1 MMSVLKSPLRY
12 PGGKSRA
19 IPKILEQLPESF
31 LEFREPFVGGGSV
44 FITIRQNF
52 PAVKVWINDLNYDLY
67 CFWKIAQAN
76 TGELAGRITKIKN
89 ETKNGRGL
97 FDEFRGSLNKNLS
110 DFDRALRFFI
120 LNRITFSGTVD
131 SGGYSELAYHS
142 RFTHSSISR
151 LLSLE
156 PVLQNVKITNL
167 DYRDVIQKPGNNVFV
182 FLDPPYL
189 VATKSRLYG
198 KNGDLHLGFDH
209 KQFADDMKKCQHP
222 WLITYDDS
230 AEIRQNFSYANLVE
244 WELQYG
250 MNNYQQN
257 NAAKGKEL
265 FITNYPSKEP
275 LT

>member
-1 MMSVLKSPLRY
+1 MMNTLKSPLRY

-31 LEFREPFVGGGSV
+31 SELREPFVGGGSV
-44 FITIRQNF
+44 FINIRQKF

-156 PVLQNVKITNL
+156 PLLQNVKITNL
-167 DYRDVIQKPGNNVFV
+167 DYRDVIQEPGNNVFV

-209 KQFADDMKKCQHP
+209 KKFADDMKNCRHP

-230 AEIRQNFSYANLVE
+230 AEIRQNFSYANLYK

-250 MNNYQQN
+250 MNNYKQN

>member
-1 MMSVLKSPLRY
+1 MSALKSPLRY

-31 LEFREPFVGGGSV
+31 SELREPFVGGGSV
-44 FITIRQNF
+44 FINIRQKF
-52 PAVKVWINDLNYDLY
+52 PVVKVWINDLNYDLY

-89 ETKNGRGL
+89 ETKNGREL

-156 PVLQNVKITNL
+156 PLLQNVKITNL
-167 DYRDVIQKPGNNVFV
+167 DYRDVIQEPGNNVFV

-230 AEIRQNFSYANLVE
+230 AEIRQNFSYANLYE

-250 MNNYQQN
+250 MNNYKQN

>member
-1 MMSVLKSPLRY
+1 MMSTLKSPLRY

-31 LEFREPFVGGGSV
+31 SELREPFVGGGSV
-44 FITIRQNF
+44 FINIRQKF

-89 ETKNGRGL
+89 ETKNGREL
-97 FDEFRGSLNKNLS
+97 FDEFRGSLNKDLS

-151 LLSLE
+151 LRSLE
-156 PVLQNVKITNL
+156 PLLQNVKITNL
-167 DYRDVIQKPGNNVFV
+167 GYRDVILEPGNNVFV

-230 AEIRQNFSYANLVE
+230 AEIRQNFSYANLYE

-250 MNNYQQN
+250 MNNYKQN

>member
-1 MMSVLKSPLRY
+1 MMNTLKSPLRY

-31 LEFREPFVGGGSV
+31 SELREPFVGGGSV
-44 FITIRQNF
+44 FINIRQKF

-156 PVLQNVKITNL
+156 PLLQNVKITNL
-167 DYRDVIQKPGNNVFV
+167 DYRDVIQEPGNNVFV

-209 KQFADDMKKCQHP
+209 KKFADDMKNCQHP

-230 AEIRQNFSYANLVE
+230 VEIRQNFSYANLYE

-250 MNNYQQN
+250 MNNYKQN